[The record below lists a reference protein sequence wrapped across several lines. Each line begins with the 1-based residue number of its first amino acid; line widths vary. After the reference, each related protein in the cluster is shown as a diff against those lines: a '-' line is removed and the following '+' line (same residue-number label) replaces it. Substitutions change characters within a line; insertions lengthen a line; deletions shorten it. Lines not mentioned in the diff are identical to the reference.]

1 MPRLTAV
8 ACAALTAL
16 AAFPAALHAQRE
28 LENSVASLAVHD
40 VNDIFL
46 RVTNRGAYG
55 LRLLGEP
62 TPPGNFPR
70 GTPNRYLFGAG
81 LWIGGIGDVDANGIP
96 DTITTIGYNPE
107 STSENEWIEGAFG
120 HSPNDPRFRVLD
132 STEPNDQETFPGTPV
147 AQQEL
152 FTVFDDRFS
161 VGSISRP
168 SIPLGVE
175 VRQRSFAFTEPALD
189 TAIVF
194 QWDVLNISGQIR
206 ATGYTIR
213 DMWIG
218 IGLDPDMG
226 EPTDDTAAPLAV
238 DGEPVLLVWDSDFS
252 EGGFTGR
259 PGFMALVPLDN
270 PGSDVN
276 MTAMTGTSR
285 PGVQPVPQFDPTQYE
300 ALSGLRVPTF
310 ASPFF
315 DLRAL
320 IGMGPVDLPEDQVVR
335 GAMAWVWAEAVGDVP
350 PTLVP
355 SSPELGEDA
364 PFLTDLVAAVRA
376 VRQAYDQRLAGL
388 PALLDFPVGPEAPGP
403 GDRNVVLQNYPNP
416 FRDETTIEFSI
427 AEEGDVSLEVFDVLG
442 QLVITLAA
450 GHREPA
456 TYTLGWNGRSANGRE
471 VPSGIYVIR
480 LTTPQGTSAVRAM
493 KVR

>member
-8 ACAALTAL
+8 TCAALAAL
-16 AAFPAALHAQRE
+16 AISPAALQAQRE
-28 LENSVASLAVHD
+28 LEHSVASLAVHD
-40 VNDIFL
+40 VNEIFL

-55 LRLLGEP
+55 LRGRGEL

-81 LWIGGIGDVDANGIP
+81 LWIGGIGDVDANGVP

-132 STEPNDQETFPGTPV
+132 STSPSDQETFPGTPV
-147 AQQEL
+147 AQHEL

-175 VRQRSFAFTEPALD
+175 VRQRSFAFTEPALE
-189 TAIVF
+189 TAIFV
-194 QWDVLNISGQIR
+194 QWDILNISGRIR

-226 EPTDDTAAPLAV
+226 EPTDDTAARLAV

-259 PGFMALVPLDN
+259 PGFMALVPLEN

-285 PGVQPVPQFDPTQYE
+285 PGVQLVPQFDPTQYE

-376 VRQAYDQRLAGL
+376 ARQAYDQRLAGL

-442 QLVITLAA
+442 QLVITLAD

-456 TYTLGWNGRSANGRE
+456 TYTLGWDGRSANGRE

-480 LTTPQGTSAVRAM
+480 LTTPQGASAVRAM